1 MHLRFSEGTAL
12 APSGRTNHS
21 ELCAPDRIRRYEF
34 GNIEDAES
42 NFFEGRGVESPHVP
56 ARAEDCVA
64 DTGAAEAVA
73 EAHPRAAMMFAMSV
87 A

>member
-1 MHLRFSEGTAL
+1 MISGAIEGIMDCRLRCRAGGGVCSPHIPARPE
-12 APSGRTNHS
+12 
-21 ELCAPDRIRRYEF
+21 DRI
-34 GNIEDAES
+34 
-42 NFFEGRGVESPHVP
+42 
-56 ARAEDCVA
+56 A